1 MIHVLIESDGGTI
14 NLENSFAG
22 YSGAMRHEWLH
33 PDNYKI
39 KITTLNGLS
48 VVIRLIEGD
57 AHILPIG
64 SVEFM
69 KKAAEIL
76 EVSLPKPLNI
86 PDSLLNYCDRKVWN
100 CNIKNVNFPCFI
112 KPLEEAKL
120 FTGFVAKN
128 ENSLSLYYKELSDFK
143 GMVQCSE
150 IIDNIVSEWRCFI
163 LNGKVLN
170 CSNYSGDPLIFPNS
184 NKIKFLLE
192 KYKDAPSG
200 YSLDVA
206 VVDNNGKN
214 ETILMEVNDG
224 FALGNYGCD
233 PEDYFK
239 ILKARWFQIL
249 KNNNE

>member
-1 MIHVLIESDGGTI
+1 MIHVLIESDGGVV

-48 VVIRLIEGD
+48 VVIRLIND
-57 AHILPIG
+57 SYILPIG

-69 KKAAEIL
+69 KKSAEIL
-76 EVSLPKPLNI
+76 GIELPKPLNI
-86 PDSLLNYCDRKVWN
+86 PSELFDFCDRKVWN
-100 CNIKNVNFPCFI
+100 CNIKEVNYPCFI

-128 ENSLSLYYKELSDFK
+128 ENSLSLYYKELAGFD

-150 IIDNIVSEWRCFI
+150 VLDNIVSEWRCFI
-163 LNGKVLN
+163 LNGKILN
-170 CSNYSGDPLIFPNS
+170 CSNYSGDPLIFPDS
-184 NKIKFLLE
+184 KKINFLIE
-192 KYKDAPSG
+192 KYKKAPSG
-200 YSLDVA
+200 YALDVA
-206 VVDNNGKN
+206 VLDNN
-214 ETILMEVNDG
+214 ETVLMEVNDG

-239 ILKARWFQIL
+239 ILKTRWFEIVKSSIE
-249 KNNNE
+249 KNG